1 MITFNSETSFTLK
14 NQKKLVK
21 WISDVISSEGFQ
33 VGEINYIFCND
44 SYLNK
49 INQEFLNHDTFTDII
64 SFDYTLGKEVGGD
77 IFISIERVLENAE
90 KFNEVSDKAFSF
102 VHIDVDLYQPTID
115 SLEFFWKKLVDGGFI
130 VVDDYGSSQ
139 FPGAGIAVDEFLKE
153 HKASFF
159 YKVPMGACFIMK

>member
-14 NQKKLVK
+14 NQNKLVK
-21 WISDVISSEGFQ
+21 WIGDVVSSEGFQ
-33 VGEINYIFCND
+33 VGEINYIFCDD

-90 KFNEVSDKAFSF
+90 KFNEVFETELHRVMIHGILHFMGYKDK
-102 VHIDVDLYQPTID
+102 T
-115 SLEFFWKKLVDGGFI
+115 KKEKTLMRTKEDEKIFI
-130 VVDDYGSSQ
+130 
-139 FPGAGIAVDEFLKE
+139 LNT
-153 HKASFF
+153 
-159 YKVPMGACFIMK
+159 

>member
-1 MITFNSETSFTLK
+1 VITFNSETSFTLK
-14 NQKKLVK
+14 NHKKLVK

-77 IFISIERVLENAE
+77 IFISTERVLENAE
-90 KFNEVSDKAFSF
+90 KFNEVFENELYRVMIHGILHFMGYKDK
-102 VHIDVDLYQPTID
+102 T
-115 SLEFFWKKLVDGGFI
+115 KKEKTLMRTKEDEKIFI
-130 VVDDYGSSQ
+130 
-139 FPGAGIAVDEFLKE
+139 LNT
-153 HKASFF
+153 
-159 YKVPMGACFIMK
+159 

>member
-33 VGEINYIFCND
+33 VGEINYIFCDD

-90 KFNEVSDKAFSF
+90 KFNEVFENELHRVMIHGILHFIGYKDK
-102 VHIDVDLYQPTID
+102 T
-115 SLEFFWKKLVDGGFI
+115 KKDKTLMRTKEDEKIFI
-130 VVDDYGSSQ
+130 
-139 FPGAGIAVDEFLKE
+139 LNT
-153 HKASFF
+153 
-159 YKVPMGACFIMK
+159 

>member
-14 NQKKLVK
+14 NQNKLVK
-21 WISDVISSEGFQ
+21 WIGDVVSSEGFQ
-33 VGEINYIFCND
+33 VAEINYIFCDD

-90 KFNEVSDKAFSF
+90 KFNEVFENELYRVMIHGILHFMGYKDK
-102 VHIDVDLYQPTID
+102 T
-115 SLEFFWKKLVDGGFI
+115 KKEKTLMRTKEDEKIFI
-130 VVDDYGSSQ
+130 
-139 FPGAGIAVDEFLKE
+139 LK
-153 HKASFF
+153 H
-159 YKVPMGACFIMK
+159 

>member
-90 KFNEVSDKAFSF
+90 KFNEVFENELYRVMIHGILHFMGYKDK
-102 VHIDVDLYQPTID
+102 T
-115 SLEFFWKKLVDGGFI
+115 KKEKTLMRTKE
-130 VVDDYGSSQ
+130 
-139 FPGAGIAVDEFLKE
+139 DENIFMLNT
-153 HKASFF
+153 
-159 YKVPMGACFIMK
+159 

>member
-1 MITFNSETSFTLK
+1 VITFNSETSFTLK

-90 KFNEVSDKAFSF
+90 KFNEVFENELYRVMIHGILHFMGYKDK
-102 VHIDVDLYQPTID
+102 T
-115 SLEFFWKKLVDGGFI
+115 KKEKTLMRTKE
-130 VVDDYGSSQ
+130 
-139 FPGAGIAVDEFLKE
+139 DENIFTLNT
-153 HKASFF
+153 
-159 YKVPMGACFIMK
+159 

>member
-90 KFNEVSDKAFSF
+90 KFNEVFENELYRVMIHGVLHFMGYKDK
-102 VHIDVDLYQPTID
+102 T
-115 SLEFFWKKLVDGGFI
+115 KKEKTLMRTKEDEKIFI
-130 VVDDYGSSQ
+130 
-139 FPGAGIAVDEFLKE
+139 LNT
-153 HKASFF
+153 
-159 YKVPMGACFIMK
+159 

>member
-14 NQKKLVK
+14 NQNKLVK
-21 WISDVISSEGFQ
+21 WIGDVVSSEGFQ
-33 VGEINYIFCND
+33 VGEINYIFCDD

-90 KFNEVSDKAFSF
+90 KFNEVFENELHRVMIHGILHFIGYKDK
-102 VHIDVDLYQPTID
+102 T
-115 SLEFFWKKLVDGGFI
+115 KKDKTLMRTKEDEKIFI
-130 VVDDYGSSQ
+130 
-139 FPGAGIAVDEFLKE
+139 LNT
-153 HKASFF
+153 
-159 YKVPMGACFIMK
+159 

>member
-77 IFISIERVLENAE
+77 IFISTERVLENAE
-90 KFNEVSDKAFSF
+90 KFNEVFENELYRVMIHGILHFMGYKDK
-102 VHIDVDLYQPTID
+102 T
-115 SLEFFWKKLVDGGFI
+115 KKEKTLMRTKE
-130 VVDDYGSSQ
+130 
-139 FPGAGIAVDEFLKE
+139 DENIFTLNT
-153 HKASFF
+153 
-159 YKVPMGACFIMK
+159 

>member
-90 KFNEVSDKAFSF
+90 KFNEVFENELYRVMIHGILHFMGYKDK
-102 VHIDVDLYQPTID
+102 T
-115 SLEFFWKKLVDGGFI
+115 KKEKTLMRTKEDENIFI
-130 VVDDYGSSQ
+130 
-139 FPGAGIAVDEFLKE
+139 LK
-153 HKASFF
+153 H
-159 YKVPMGACFIMK
+159 

>member
-21 WISDVISSEGFQ
+21 WIGDVISSEGFQ
-33 VGEINYIFCND
+33 VGEINYIFCDD

-90 KFNEVSDKAFSF
+90 EFNEVFENELHRVMIHGILHFIGYKDK
-102 VHIDVDLYQPTID
+102 T
-115 SLEFFWKKLVDGGFI
+115 KKDKTLMRTQEDEKIFI
-130 VVDDYGSSQ
+130 LN
-139 FPGAGIAVDEFLKE
+139 A
-153 HKASFF
+153 
-159 YKVPMGACFIMK
+159 

>member
-21 WISDVISSEGFQ
+21 WIGDVISSEGFQ
-33 VGEINYIFCND
+33 VGEINYIFCDD

-90 KFNEVSDKAFSF
+90 KFNEVFENELHRVMIHGILHFIGYKDK
-102 VHIDVDLYQPTID
+102 T
-115 SLEFFWKKLVDGGFI
+115 KKDKTLMRTKEDEKIFI
-130 VVDDYGSSQ
+130 LN
-139 FPGAGIAVDEFLKE
+139 P
-153 HKASFF
+153 
-159 YKVPMGACFIMK
+159 